1 MVKTI
6 IGLEI
11 HVQLN
16 TDSKLF
22 CGCSTSGKVDRGSW
36 VKDYLENKKIKH
48 KFVEHGIA
56 LKCID
61 SAQERNLETRQIA
74 KALVYI
80 ADSEPVLFILPGNR
94 KLDLMKAQ
102 SELNVKDFRIATKE
116 EVFKHTN
123 CVVGSVPPTIE
134 GIKKVVDK
142 KLLENKVISF
152 NAGNHFTGII
162 IEKDNFLKSIDNY
175 EILDISE
182 DETIVEQPTPPE
194 KKKIPVLNDVP
205 NTRTCEICL
214 GMPGSKPVLNKKA
227 VDYALMV
234 AMALGCKIN
243 KEFFFSRKTYFY
255 PDLAKDYQITQYEVP
270 VGEKGV
276 LEVDGKKIRI
286 TRVHLEEDP
295 ASLIHESGTK
305 QSNYS
310 LIDYNRSG
318 IPLVEIVTEPD
329 LESPEQARHFLD
341 KMLTILNYLGV
352 YTHGES
358 VLKADCNLS
367 IKGSERVEVKNV
379 TGFKAV
385 ELALKAE
392 EQRQREMI
400 ESKEKIVRETR
411 GFDAETNST
420 YSMRKKETEEDYGYI
435 ADPDLPKV
443 ELNDEWLEEIKKSM
457 PELAGEK
464 AKRFVKKFGLKEYDA
479 KVIASDKTLSELFE
493 KAAKVDPQLAVR
505 FISRELMGIL
515 NYNKLKIE
523 NTKVSAEGVIG
534 LIKLVKE
541 GKVSDKNAKESLI
554 KYVIDGIEP
563 KEFLEK
569 NNLLIDSSSGDVE
582 KIVKEVVVENK
593 TVFEEYKAGN
603 SKSLNFLIGQVM
615 RKMKGK
621 ADARQVQKILEE
633 K

>member
-1 MVKTI
+1 MGKTI
-6 IGLEI
+6 IGLEV

-16 TDSKLF
+16 TESKLF
-22 CGCSTSGKVDRGSW
+22 CGCTTKG
-36 VKDYLENKKIKH
+36 
-48 KFVEHGIA
+48 VEPN
-56 LKCID
+56 
-61 SAQERNLETRQIA
+61 SA
-74 KALVYI
+74 VC
-80 ADSEPVLFILPGNR
+80 PVCGGF
-94 KLDLMKAQ
+94 
-102 SELNVKDFRIATKE
+102 
-116 EVFKHTN
+116 
-123 CVVGSVPPTIE
+123 
-134 GIKKVVDK
+134 
-142 KLLENKVISF
+142 
-152 NAGNHFTGII
+152 
-162 IEKDNFLKSIDNY
+162 
-175 EILDISE
+175 
-182 DETIVEQPTPPE
+182 
-194 KKKIPVLNDVP
+194 
-205 NTRTCEICL
+205 
-214 GMPGSKPVLNKKA
+214 PGSKPVLNKKA

-295 ASLIHESGTK
+295 ASLVHESGTK

-341 KMLTILNYLGV
+341 KLLTILNYLGV

-420 YSMRKKETEEDYGYI
+420 YSMRKKETEEDYGFI
-435 ADPDLPKV
+435 ADPDLVKV
-443 ELNDEWLEEIKKSM
+443 EIDDEWLNELKEKI
-457 PELAGEK
+457 PELAEGKE
-464 AKRFVKKFGLKEYDA
+464 KRFVKEFGLKDYDA
-479 KVIASDKTLSELFE
+479 KVLASDKTLSELFE
-493 KAAKVDPQLAVR
+493 KVAVIDSQLAVR
-505 FISRELMGIL
+505 FVSRELMGIL

-523 NTKVSAEGVIG
+523 NTKVSADGVIG

-541 GKVSDKNAKESLI
+541 GKVSDKNAKDSLI

-569 NNLLIDSSSGDVE
+569 NNLLIDASSEDLE
-582 KIVKEVVVENK
+582 KAVKEVIKENQVAFDEFK
-593 TVFEEYKAGN
+593 SGN
-603 SKSLNFLIGQVM
+603 KKSLNFLIGQVM

-621 ADARQVQKILEE
+621 ADARAVQKILE